1 MSATMDEDRYLNLQN
16 ENRRLKKELDA
27 RETKHKQTL
36 ARLARAEEA
45 AKRATLAASSKLGGS
60 AADKMAAPTAARL
73 FAAEQRAAELEEESR
88 ELTRKLQKEHEKTA
102 HFKNLCKEYKAK
114 LDDAL
119 KMARGIKPAKKT
131 AADIGS
137 VSVPRLPDMDT
148 SSRRGDS
155 MAEQLRQ
162 ERVRATTLASE
173 VESLRR
179 QLRQME
185 VKKGSTPAAGA
196 PATKASNDAWV
207 LEHFVED
214 RRNYLLDRSTSK
226 VYTKPLTP
234 DEWPEPV
241 GRMSGGRIVRPTNKD
256 DVFVALDAYLKR
268 EQIHL
273 KEAFDKFDADKSESL
288 STAELGRFLDAVMP
302 GVKPAQQKYFRA
314 MVDINS
320 DGKVTYQ
327 ELVDAMKNCVVI
339 GERTADSASSEMR
352 PVLKKLRSYI
362 KAKLSTLATVFNQ
375 FDKDGSGS
383 LEPRELGDMFTKL
396 DPNITEDEKRHLLS
410 HMARLDLDGDGRVT
424 LLDLKKALRAVD
436 MAIQS
441 SEVPTITEMSRPV
454 ATPQQVVQVGAGTL
468 VLKEQFIQGKMFL
481 VDSANGFVYDTLTSP
496 TDWLKPVGK
505 LSGGIINRPPT
516 SADLVASLDATLKK
530 QQARLKDVFDS
541 FDTGRKGTLQSKDL
555 AAMLKKLMPGS
566 SNADLAFFQLLLDT
580 AGVGKISYQEL
591 VTCIKDVIAASQ
603 ASSER
608 GNMDAERVLQ
618 QFKVL
623 ARDKSLFGGGK
634 MTYAQVLDVF
644 RQRVGGGAQ
653 ECRMVA
659 AFVRQLDL
667 GSVGSV
673 GYEDIAHALRV
684 LETRVLTSD
693 GATPSSGVPQPRQG
707 GPSDWYLEDITLEG
721 RHYLVDR
728 HTMRVYAPPSGA
740 GRWPTLAGR
749 FMGGRLVPFERA
761 REQRFI
767 DGLDRYLKDQHA
779 RLKDVFDTFD
789 RDRVGALNRSDV
801 STMIRALLPDATAG
815 DVQYILT
822 LLDIDSDGEV
832 SFTEFVNGVKDA
844 IAASNNTHDAPTS
857 QSPELGAVLKILTDY
872 VSSRGVSLAQAF
884 DEFDS
889 AHTGF
894 LTHNGLIAMLR
905 KLIPNL
911 SNAELKHMAHHLRQ
925 MDADGDGRVTLAE
938 VYQALRMSE
947 VKRIVADPS
956 RLQLAVAPATN
967 AAETS
972 TTNLRENAGEVAYLR
987 KQLSDAKAL
996 VTALEIDL
1004 KREKETAT
1012 VPKYPRGDD
1021 VSTSFSASELQAEI
1035 KSAWERA
1042 GVLQKRYQ
1050 EAQQALG
1057 TMKANHTR
1065 VLQQLDET
1073 HKRLNAER
1081 RENLKLASEEKRLAM
1096 ELEAALELEPL
1107 LEQARHERLALEK
1120 ENHQLLAAAMNAPS
1134 EAQSEVRRLR
1144 SIMVEAQRERAAA
1157 ELREAELKRTLN
1169 EIGGDGVEDYKSTR
1183 SERDRLRVDI
1193 SRMEVELEAAHD
1205 KIKVFMEM
1213 GGASRKEGKGSK
1225 GGGKALIVH
1234 QDDDMDEGTLRA
1246 ELRGLRETY
1255 ADQVEELKK
1264 AQKLLKLEEHQ
1275 CTDLRA
1281 ALVEEKTRA
1290 DKINEDLYRKVQAH
1304 ENELDRR
1311 QKKIQKLEAQLRRL
1325 LSGGSIE
1332 HIDEGPKTVRSSLS
1346 GSTQL
1351 ASKAEESDM
1360 ADLGAGENIF
1370 ELRLLGV
1377 EIDRAV
1383 IGEPNPATFMTV
1395 DFFEHETQA
1404 TAVVT
1409 GTEVEIEQTL
1419 QYIVKVD
1426 DFFLEYLDTK
1436 RLPVELNKSL
1446 GLDFATIGVAHVQL
1460 AKVLDDMQLGHTA
1473 KDPSV
1478 HFCDV
1483 IGRNGDIIARLRY
1496 SAFLRKSVMPQLR
1509 AYKAKPGA
1517 VGARARLP
1525 PGTDPND
1532 PLASAYASAYEAA
1545 ASATF
1550 VSTAIKVDIS
1560 CCRDLVPR
1568 VGEPSDMVP
1577 YCSYQFPGLP
1587 SHDTTYGRGPN
1598 PDFEDSH
1605 DMPLERTKEVEA
1617 RLETASMEIVA
1628 FDDADVDLEGAGVIG
1643 IARIDLEPL
1652 SKGLPVQGAFPLFSQ
1667 SREKKGT
1674 VYVSLSWKE
1683 VLQDPSRSAKS
1694 AALPTASDAARVS
1707 APPPRAPRRSAGI
1720 EDDNLSKALPTSPM
1734 STALTRQGGGGPVTE
1749 AAMTSAASADKVT
1762 VSIGQLELGNTLYH
1776 DHKIRQMFM
1785 LFEFMSRF
1793 HRDDD
1798 QQTMRVK
1805 KQSSLVDFGYTRAF
1819 PVKEYGLRKAI
1830 AAALRGGSSEEA
1842 IIPFCLVS
1850 DDNGIDFDD
1859 IGFFELKLSDIYEKG
1874 DILDRRVQVLD
1885 KNDNVIGH
1893 VRVSVQAQSAL
1904 RSIMADP

>member
-27 RETKHKQTL
+27 RENKHKQTL

-45 AKRATLAASSKLGGS
+45 AKRATLASSSKLGGS
-60 AADKMAAPTAARL
+60 AGGKMTAPTAARL

-88 ELTRKLQKEHEKTA
+88 ELTRKLQKEHEKTV
-102 HFKNLCKEYKAK
+102 HFKNLCKEYKVK

-119 KMARGIKPAKKT
+119 KMARGIKPGKKT
-131 AADIGS
+131 AADIS
-137 VSVPRLPDMDT
+137 NVRLPKPPGMDT
-148 SSRRGDS
+148 STRHSDS

-162 ERVRATTLASE
+162 ERVRASTLTSE

-185 VKKGSTPAAGA
+185 LKKGSAPAAA
-196 PATKASNDAWV
+196 PATKVTGDTWV
-207 LEHFVED
+207 LEHFVEE
-214 RRNYLLDRSTSK
+214 RRNYLLDRATSK

-241 GRMSGGRIVRPTNKD
+241 GRMSGGRIVRPTSKD

-288 STAELGRFLDAVMP
+288 TTAELGKFLEAVMP

-339 GERTADSASSEMR
+339 GEKTSDSASSEMR

-362 KAKLSTLATVFNQ
+362 KAKLSTLSTVFNQ
-375 FDKDGSGS
+375 FDKDGSGT

-424 LLDLKKALRAVD
+424 LLDLKKALRGLD
-436 MAIQS
+436 MTIES
-441 SEVPTITEMSRPV
+441 SEVPAITEMSRPV
-454 ATPQQVVQVGAGTL
+454 ATPQQVMQVGAGTL
-468 VLKEQFIQGKMFL
+468 VLKEQFIQGQMFL
-481 VDSANGFVYDTLTSP
+481 VDSTNSFVYNTLTSP

-505 LSGGIINRPPT
+505 ISGGVINRPPT

-541 FDTGRKGTLQSKDL
+541 FDTGKKGTLQSKDL
-555 AAMLKKLMPGS
+555 SAMLKKLMPGS
-566 SNADLAFFQLLLDT
+566 SDADLAFFQLLLDT

-623 ARDKSLFGGGK
+623 ARDKSLFGSGR
-634 MTYAQVLDVF
+634 MSYAKVLEVF
-644 RQRVGGGAQ
+644 RKSVGSGAQ
-653 ECRMVA
+653 ESRMVA
-659 AFVRQLDL
+659 SFVRQLDL
-667 GSVGSV
+667 GNTGKV
-673 GYEDIAHALRV
+673 GYDEIAHALRV

-693 GATPSSGVPQPRQG
+693 GTTPSSGVPQPRQG
-707 GPSDWYLEDITLEG
+707 GPSDWYLEDITLDG
-721 RHYLVDR
+721 AHYLVDR
-728 HTMRVYAPPSGA
+728 HTMRVYTPPAGA
-740 GRWPTLAGR
+740 GQWPELAGR
-749 FMGGRLVPFERA
+749 FMGGRLVPFERN
-761 REQRFI
+761 REQRFVA
-767 DGLDRYLKDQHA
+767 GLDKYLKDQHA

-789 RDRVGALNRSDV
+789 RERTGALTRSDV
-801 STMIRALLPDATAG
+801 SVMIRALLPDATAG
-815 DVQYILT
+815 DVQYIRT

-844 IAASNNTHDAPTS
+844 IAASNNTHNKS
-857 QSPELGAVLKILTDY
+857 SPELSAVLKILTDY
-872 VSSRGVSLAQAF
+872 VSSRGISLAQAF

-894 LTHNGLIAMLR
+894 LTHNGLIMMLR

-911 SNAELKHMAHHLRQ
+911 SNAELKHMAHHLRE

-947 VKRIVADPS
+947 VKRVVADPS
-956 RLQLAVAPATN
+956 RLQIAAAPA
-967 AAETS
+967 AANTAEMA
-972 TTNLRENAGEVAYLR
+972 NLREQAGEVAYLR
-987 KQLSDAKAL
+987 KQLSDTKAL

-1004 KREKETAT
+1004 KREKETAI
-1012 VPKYPRGDD
+1012 VPKYPRNDD
-1021 VSTSFSASELQAEI
+1021 VSTSFSAGELQAEI

-1057 TMKANHTR
+1057 TMKANHTK

-1081 RENLKLASEEKRLAM
+1081 RENLNLASEEKRLAM
-1096 ELEAALELEPL
+1096 ELEAARELEPL

-1169 EIGGDGVEDYKSTR
+1169 EIGGGGVEDYKSTR
-1183 SERDRLRVDI
+1183 SERDRLRVDM

-1213 GGASRKEGKGSK
+1213 GGASHKEGKGSK
-1225 GGGKALIVH
+1225 AGSKALIVH

-1275 CTDLRA
+1275 GTDLRA

-1332 HIDEGPKTVRSSLS
+1332 HIDEGPKTVRSSMS
-1346 GSTQL
+1346 GSMQL
-1351 ASKAEESDM
+1351 ASKAEESDTS
-1360 ADLGAGENIF
+1360 DLGAGENIF

-1446 GLDFATIGVAHVQL
+1446 GLDFATIGVAHIQL

-1483 IGRNGDIIARLRY
+1483 VGRNGDIIARVRY

-1532 PLASAYASAYEAA
+1532 PLASAYTSAYEAA
-1545 ASATF
+1545 ASANF
-1550 VSTAIKVDIS
+1550 VPTAIKVDIS

-1568 VGEPSDMVP
+1568 VGETSDMVP

-1617 RLETASMEIVA
+1617 RLENASMEVVA
-1628 FDDADVDLEGAGVIG
+1628 FDDADTDLEGAGVIG

-1667 SREKKGT
+1667 SREKMGT

-1683 VLQDPSRSAKS
+1683 VLQDASRSAKS
-1694 AALPTASDAARVS
+1694 AAVPTASDAARVS
-1707 APPPRAPRRSAGI
+1707 APPRAPRRSAGI

-1734 STALTRQGGGGPVTE
+1734 STALTRQGGPVTE
-1749 AAMTSAASADKVT
+1749 SVMTSASAADKVT

-1819 PVKEYGLRKAI
+1819 PVKEYGLRKAL

-1850 DDNGIDFDD
+1850 DDNGIDFEDV
-1859 IGFFELKLSDIYEKG
+1859 GFFELKLSDIYEKG

-1885 KNDNVIGH
+1885 KNDAVIGH
-1893 VRVSVQAQSAL
+1893 VTVSISGQSAL
-1904 RSIMADP
+1904 QSIMADP